1 MFANMPMQL
10 VTPARVISLGGARRL
25 ARGRARL
32 FPGRLTLVKPPRP
45 PWEHHY
51 SRRKDSINRL
61 TRSQRVKVLPIVA
74 AAAAVFAFS
83 TANAAPDA
91 DAANKILKDQ
101 GCTKCHSVDKDKK
114 GPAFKKVAS
123 SMKGKADAE
132 A

>member
-1 MFANMPMQL
+1 M
-10 VTPARVISLGGARRL
+10 
-25 ARGRARL
+25 
-32 FPGRLTLVKPPRP
+32 
-45 PWEHHY
+45 
-51 SRRKDSINRL
+51 
-61 TRSQRVKVLPIVA
+61 KVLPIVA

-132 A
+132 AKLTTFLTTGPKVKMDDGSQEEHKVVKGDAASVKNLVQWILAQ